1 MRIHNGTLLAGV
13 IYLGIGIAFLL
24 EALEV
29 WTLQISDLTVV
40 GPMALVI
47 LGLAVVIGSLGRT
60 GQQT

>member
-1 MRIHNGTLLAGV
+1 MRLHKGTLFAGV
-13 IYLGIGIAFLL
+13 IYLGIGIVFLL

-60 GQQT
+60 DQQT